1 MDVMLV
7 LEGGRVGE
15 ELGGMALLELGSALA
30 AVTRVSRVEEEDD
43 AARDPASSFAP
54 TWMDDD
60 ATARGFPAGTDP
72 AGSVLASVPFPT
84 LDAAR
89 GAR

>member
-1 MDVMLV
+1 MPPVDVMLV

-30 AVTRVSRVEEEDD
+30 AVTRVSRVDEEED
-43 AARDPASSFAP
+43 AARDPASSFIQVCAHE
-54 TWMDDD
+54 D
-60 ATARGFPAGTDP
+60 ATARGPSRFPPWTPRARP
-72 AGSVLASVPFPT
+72 S
-84 LDAAR
+84 R